1 MVHLKYKKDN
11 GKIETRLTS
20 WPWNKN
26 ESSRYYSMQL
36 LTSIYSMVQDNTEL
50 SIKEAIEITQKNYM
64 NDHIQ
69 ENRGALDPNLEELIE
84 KSRNI
89 KFLREDEQ
97 FEILNKR
104 ELELERKGYLSEIF
118 DEFFN
123 WGRPH
128 LLLLENLID
137 IYFKDKAKGYE
148 EMDKV
153 KYYIK
158 LMINSRHDFELDD
171 VDIEFGIGK
180 NTSYIRSMSRRE
192 LYKDLNIDFPD
203 SDEVNDVNNQENIEN
218 PEENNDL
225 PINEEEVIF

>member
-1 MVHLKYKKDN
+1 MPDLSKGEAWEQDFRKEVRSRFPGFTISKTKGMVHLKYKKDN

-118 DEFFN
+118 DEFF
-123 WGRPH
+123 
-128 LLLLENLID
+128 
-137 IYFKDKAKGYE
+137 
-148 EMDKV
+148 
-153 KYYIK
+153 
-158 LMINSRHDFELDD
+158 
-171 VDIEFGIGK
+171 
-180 NTSYIRSMSRRE
+180 
-192 LYKDLNIDFPD
+192 
-203 SDEVNDVNNQENIEN
+203 
-218 PEENNDL
+218 
-225 PINEEEVIF
+225 